1 MIKLV
6 WRHRHSVARSET
18 PTGSADVSAV
28 SSVATSN
35 VNLTERAVVE
45 KERANT
51 SATSKPNAA
60 WRWHWRSTL
69 KTDAPRSSD
78 PEKEGAEEKEP
89 RPVRLYAPFYCGL
102 AVALSICR
110 AFARRSS
117 SLAHFFFF
125 IFSVFVG
132 SGVAVLLAE
141 WALDNGYARFSL
153 VVTTPFLFSVAL
165 VGHSIPHLGGRPA
178 EPRLVLLPSTGW
190 KSCLGVRRPWYPSSS
205 LAKIILSIGPVSQ
218 YHENSK
224 YYSAVRPKPDREVD
238 DALPHITIELPVFK
252 ESLTETMYVSRR
264 MPHPPDL
271 ILSLSL

>member
-1 MIKLV
+1 MLPLRPCKTFPPFFLAFFLAEGGMDRRTSSERSMYIDSDTKIQVIDTMSELPRAEKEQCGAFIVGILFFFFFHPCTSQLTHDRQRDERAIVVWADSFENIMPLCRDLEEKMIKLV

-117 SLAHFFFF
+117 SLAHFFFSF
-125 IFSVFVG
+125 FQSLL
-132 SGVAVLLAE
+132 GVA
-141 WALDNGYARFSL
+141 
-153 VVTTPFLFSVAL
+153 
-165 VGHSIPHLGGRPA
+165 
-178 EPRLVLLPSTGW
+178 LPSC
-190 KSCLGVRRPWYPSSS
+190 SPSG
-205 LAKIILSIGPVSQ
+205 L
-218 YHENSK
+218 
-224 YYSAVRPKPDREVD
+224 
-238 DALPHITIELPVFK
+238 
-252 ESLTETMYVSRR
+252 
-264 MPHPPDL
+264 
-271 ILSLSL
+271 